1 MRQTKVTD
9 SAILRQ
15 LNSKKVTDPSLLA
28 QLNGEEPEDT
38 ENLLQKVVRYGLKDP
53 AIGVLNMGREFAN
66 LPHKLSGGHIPEF
79 SPSDFDF
86 GGALGVEKP
95 EAADKLI
102 QFAGQYGPSL
112 AIPGVGLGRAGQV
125 LSKIPGAGRF
135 LSRAV
140 SESIPQA
147 AYSAAQAPQDSL
159 KAGGE
164 TAATMAPLSM
174 LSELM
179 NSPSKKI
186 RAVAKVAAAGL
197 GGLFGREGSKE
208 LGFGEFGS
216 DIGALV
222 GGALGGRHFTNTND
236 TMRKLTE
243 GLDIHTAKERL
254 KAAQKLGLD
263 YLTPAEASVNPWIAK
278 RQGALGRTEEGGRM
292 LYEKGRQRQDS
303 ERRAIE
309 HTLNQIYSPGRMD
322 AKVKEAYQA
331 LNEVNLPQEFPLQ
344 FKDNAIINKAKEMV
358 ESTPAYQES
367 LKELMPDNV
376 KLKPGQTDPQATS
389 LVYWD
394 HVKRAMDD
402 MINNAERTGNN
413 NEARIMSETRAKMR
427 DQMDE
432 AFPEYK
438 EARALYER
446 KMVRKGLEKV
456 FDQKEVNGTN
466 FYRAL
471 ASEKRFDELMSHL
484 KNAPEAQENL
494 KAMRLLF
501 KDLMGP
507 PTIKT
512 AKGTEERGMNQTRS
526 TGAFLES
533 LLDSIFTG
541 GKHDK
546 EAIKFIT
553 SKDWLQQMEEISGI
567 PDKQI
572 KMAAIAMALSRG
584 ISQGVGQ
591 QERKPMEIEL
601 VGGHR

>member
-1 MRQTKVTD
+1 MAITPEQARAELARRELARRQ
-9 SAILRQ
+9 Q
-15 LNSKKVTDPSLLA
+15 
-28 QLNGEEPEDT
+28 QPEDN
-38 ENLLQKVVRYGLKDP
+38 ENLLQKIVHYGIKDP

-66 LPHKLSGGHIPEF
+66 LPNKVSGGYIPEL
-79 SPSDFDF
+79 SPSEFDF
-86 GGALGVEKP
+86 GQALGVENP
-95 EAADKLI
+95 ESADKLI
-102 QFAGQYGPSL
+102 QFAGQYAPSL
-112 AIPGVGLGRAGQV
+112 AIPGVGLGRAGQA
-125 LSKIPGAGRF
+125 LGKIPGAGRF
-135 LSRAV
+135 ISKAV

-147 AYSAAQAPQDSL
+147 AYSAAQAPQHQI
-159 KAGGE
+159 KAAGE

-179 NSPSKKI
+179 NSPSKKV
-186 RAVAKVAAAGL
+186 RAIAKTAAIGL
-197 GGLFGREGSKE
+197 SGLLGREAAQG
-208 LGFGEFGS
+208 LGFGEAGS
-216 DIGALV
+216 DVAAVLA
-222 GGALGGRHFTNTND
+222 GALGGRHFTNKND

-243 GLDIHTAKERL
+243 GLYPPIAEERL
-254 KAAQKLGLD
+254 KAAEKLGLD
-263 YLTPAEASVNPWIAK
+263 YLTPAEATVNPWIAK
-278 RQGALGRTEEGGRM
+278 RQGQLGKTEEGGKM

-309 HTLNQIYSPGRMD
+309 HTLNQIYSPGLMD
-322 AKVKEAYQA
+322 EKVKEAYKG
-331 LNEVNLPQEFPLQ
+331 LSEVNLPQEFPLQ
-344 FKDNAIINKAKEMV
+344 YKNNAIINEAKSMV
-358 ESTPAYQES
+358 ENTPAYKES
-367 LKELMPDNV
+367 LKEMLPKNAE
-376 KLKPGQTDPQATS
+376 LKEGQTDVQPTS

-402 MINNAERTGNN
+402 MISKAERAGNN

-427 DQMDE
+427 DQMD
-432 AFPEYK
+432 AAYPEYA

-471 ASEKRFDELMSHL
+471 ASEKKFEDLMGHL

-501 KDLMGP
+501 KDLMPP

-512 AKGTEERGMNQTRS
+512 AKGTEERGMNQSRS

-533 LLDSIFTG
+533 LMDSIFTG

-546 EAIKFIT
+546 EAVAFIT
-553 SKDWLQQMEEISGI
+553 SKDWLKQMEEINKI
-567 PDKQI
+567 PDKQM
-572 KMAAIAMALSRG
+572 KMAAIAMALSKG
-584 ISQGVGQ
+584 VSQGVGQ
-591 QERKPMEIEL
+591 QERKPLELEL